1 MKTLDEYI
9 EYLSDTIKM
18 HEDLCEEIDFETVK
32 RGFMQQD
39 GERRQLRDWLMDY
52 KRLKMQYL
60 IGKGKKVNDG
70 FGDREEKQT
79 STD

>member
-9 EYLSDTIKM
+9 EHLSDTIKM
-18 HEDLCEEIDFETVK
+18 HEDLCEEIDSETVK

-60 IGKGKKVNDG
+60 IGKG
-70 FGDREEKQT
+70 EK
-79 STD
+79 SK